1 MQSYLFV
8 GGAYDGL
15 NFPLADDQ
23 DVVQL
28 HVDVT
33 GNENYLR
40 DTLTVGDVAVTFY
53 RHVSLTS
60 AQVLDQLITHYKA
73 WAVKRAGGR
82 R

>member
-8 GGAYDGL
+8 GGGKDGL
-15 NFPLADDQ
+15 NFPVADDQ

-28 HVDVT
+28 PAGIT
-33 GNENYLR
+33 GKENYLR
-40 DTLTVGDVAVTFY
+40 DTLTVSDVSVTFY
-53 RHVSLTS
+53 RHESLTS
-60 AQVLDQLITHYKA
+60 AQVLDQLITHYMA